1 MRVGNKKI
9 FHLEAWVV
17 KVMSLYK
24 VSASR
29 GRNCAAPALPSPR
42 IWPGTDLSVP
52 PYRDGS
58 TAPSAFLH
66 FHSTSSLAL
75 IWRRA
80 STTSERERALP
91 RRASHVRCRSRVR
104 VSFH

>member
-1 MRVGNKKI
+1 MEQVDEALRADVMHWAAIYEARMRVGNKKI

-42 IWPGTDLSVP
+42 
-52 PYRDGS
+52 
-58 TAPSAFLH
+58 
-66 FHSTSSLAL
+66 
-75 IWRRA
+75 
-80 STTSERERALP
+80 
-91 RRASHVRCRSRVR
+91 
-104 VSFH
+104 